1 MDQGTAASEAP
12 FPWCALT
19 ERKKKKIH
27 KETRGAS
34 SENTR
39 PLLVLRLGRMQ
50 AFTVGRLTPRV
61 PHSQQFIS
69 FLKIRRYTGVI
80 GGAEVIFETP

>member
-1 MDQGTAASEAP
+1 
-12 FPWCALT
+12 
-19 ERKKKKIH
+19 
-27 KETRGAS
+27 
-34 SENTR
+34 
-39 PLLVLRLGRMQ
+39 MQ

-69 FLKIRRYTGVI
+69 FLKIRRYTRVI